1 MMNTLL
7 KLEGLALFILSIFLF
22 SRLPYPWWLYPL
34 LFFVPDL
41 SMIGYTLSPRAG
53 AWTYNLV
60 HHYAVSIGLYL
71 AGFFLGSPLLQLIGV
86 ILLGH
91 SSLDRALGYGLK
103 HEDSFQ
109 DTHLG
114 RIGKG

>member
-1 MMNTLL
+1 MKTLL
-7 KLEGLALFILSIFLF
+7 KLEGFALFVLSIFLF

-41 SMIGYTLSPRAG
+41 SMVGYAHDTRTG
-53 AWTYNLV
+53 AIIYNVV

-71 AGFFLGSPLLQLIGV
+71 LGFFLGSPLLQLIGV

-103 HEDSFQ
+103 FEDSFQ
-109 DTHLG
+109 NTHLG
-114 RIGKG
+114 KIGKE